1 MRSFPS
7 FGYGLMMNSLIPLS
21 VSLLLGCFLPGQST
35 KKSASRPAPLP
46 KNLASKLDKGL
57 PQATGLTEIFVRM
70 KGQLFVD
77 AASYPAFQKENRGT
91 NRRKLRKQ
99 ILAIL
104 KEKAAKSFESIR
116 SLVKEL
122 EKSKDLEGVRRYFII
137 NGFAARATPK
147 GIVKLANSPETEF
160 IYRKPARLPSLALP
174 KQERDLSKRI
184 AKNKPFLQKMLRMWE
199 EAQKR
204 TKDYDYSSDA
214 IQPTWNLRRIQAD
227 QAWKAGATGKG
238 VLIAIIDDSLLPTPS
253 LIGALWRNPKEKLN
267 GMDDDG
273 NGMVDDIFGW
283 DFRGRANDCLSMNPR
298 RRRPFSHGSM
308 CSGILA
314 GRPTPKDGKLLVT
327 GIAPEARLL
336 FLRGSGLQ
344 AYEYAVE
351 KGADVLSMSY
361 MWVGIPLGNWR
372 GLYRLA
378 HEHMAAMG
386 VVAVGGAGNFGK
398 GGRRPAPE
406 GKQIALPKDIPC
418 VIAAAGID
426 KEGKKA
432 PASSEGPCFWDGVRF
447 YSDFPKDKP
456 LRKPDV
462 TGFFSG
468 YPCWVPL
475 NPRTRRLFKRIGW
488 KIVHDVGDG
497 YGLCIGPKGNSFSG
511 PHAGGVAALLLSKA
525 PGLPAWEVKRIL
537 ETTAKDLG
545 PKGWDKTFGWGLL
558 QAFKATQAIPK

>member
-1 MRSFPS
+1 MT
-7 FGYGLMMNSLIPLS
+7 SLPITSLSSLYPALLFSCLLSAPLLS
-21 VSLLLGCFLPGQST
+21 QTT
-35 KKSASRPAPLP
+35 KKAATRP
-46 KNLASKLDKGL
+46 SKLDKGL
-57 PQATGLTEIFVRM
+57 AKTDALTEIFVRM

-77 AASYPAFQKENRGT
+77 SASYPAFKKENKGAL
-91 NRRKLRKQ
+91 RRKLRKR
-99 ILAIL
+99 ILRLLKKTAANSYEEIRIL
-104 KEKAAKSFESIR
+104 VRE
-116 SLVKEL
+116 LV
-122 EKSKDLEGVRRYFII
+122 KSKDLEGVKRYFIV
-137 NGFAARATPK
+137 NGFAARATAK
-147 GIVKLANSPETEF
+147 GIAKLAASPLTEF
-160 IYRKPARLPSLALP
+160 LYKKPARLPSLALP
-174 KQERDLSKRI
+174 PIKRDLSKRI
-184 AKNKPFLQKMLRMWE
+184 RRNRPFLQKMLDMWKKE
-199 EAQKR
+199 QER
-204 TKDYDYSSDA
+204 TKKCDYSSDFMK
-214 IQPTWNLRRIQAD
+214 PTWNLKRIQAD

-253 LIGALWRNPKEKLN
+253 LIGALWCNPKEKLN

-273 NGMVDDIFGW
+273 NGLVDDIFGW
-283 DFRGRANDCLSMNPR
+283 DFRGKANDCLSMSPR

-314 GRPTPKDGKLLVT
+314 GRPTPDGDSFIVT

-361 MWVGIPLGNWR
+361 MWVGMKLGNWR

-406 GKQIALPKDIPC
+406 GHQIALPKDIPC

-432 PASSEGPCFWDGVRF
+432 PASSEGPCYWEGLRF
-447 YSDFPKDKP
+447 YSDFPKNKP
-456 LRKPDV
+456 LRKPDL
-462 TGFFSG
+462 TGFFTG
-468 YPCWVPL
+468 YPCWVPI
-475 NPRTRRLFKRIGW
+475 NKRTRRFFARLGW
-488 KIVHDVGDG
+488 KIVHEVGDG
-497 YGLCIGPKGNSFSG
+497 FGLCVGPGGNSFSG

-525 PGLPAWEVKRIL
+525 PDLPAWEVKRIL
-537 ETTAKDLG
+537 EETAKDIG
-545 PKGWDKTFGWGLL
+545 PKGWDKTFGAGLL
-558 QAFKATQAIPK
+558 QALKAIQAVK